1 MLLNLLFE
9 KRGISYD
16 YSAVLCNLPDSL
28 SKLIQKWGFENIPD
42 ESVFTE
48 NERYGREDDTHITIK
63 YGLHDSEETSVVNIM
78 KRQRPFEVELG
89 KISLFQT
96 HDKYDVVKVEVFSST
111 LFMLN
116 SKLNKLP
123 NSDDYA
129 DSYKPHITIAYV
141 QKGSCNKLND
151 CNDFKDIRFLADE
164 LIFSSKDDF
173 KVKITLQ

>member
-1 MLLNLLFE
+1 MLLSVLFE

-16 YSAVLCNLPDSL
+16 YSAVLCNLPSSI
-28 SKLIQKWGFENIPD
+28 SKLIQKWGFENITD
-42 ESVFTE
+42 ENLYIE
-48 NERYGREDDTHITIK
+48 DGKYGREDDTHITIK
-63 YGLHDSEETSVVNIM
+63 YGLHDSKETDVVNIM

-96 HDKYDVVKVEVFSST
+96 HDKYDVVKVEVFSSN

-116 SKLNKLP
+116 AKLNKLP
-123 NSDDYA
+123 NSDEYA
-129 DSYKPHITIAYV
+129 DMYKPHVTIAYV
-141 QKGSCNKLND
+141 QKGSCDNLSD